1 MSSLRT
7 PFRASLM
14 MTATLLA
21 ACGGQPPLASLVEQS
36 RLAMGSSL
44 RVAVWTAD
52 SKGATRAIDEV
63 YAEFDRLDHI
73 LSVWQPGSEVQRLN
87 AAAGRGPV
95 PIGPDLRA
103 VLETAAEASRR
114 TGGKFDITFGAL
126 SDVWRFDH
134 DQDNRLPTAAEIG
147 ARLPLIDYTAVR
159 VDADA
164 GTAEILRPGMR
175 VHLGGI
181 GKGYAVDQGA
191 AILRRAGYRD
201 FLIQAGG
208 DLYAA
213 GHRGDRP
220 WRAGLFDPRG
230 TDAATFASIELAD
243 ETFSTS
249 GDYERFFI
257 QDGVRYHHLL
267 DPDTGQPAR
276 MCRSVTILAR
286 NALTAD
292 WASTGVFILG
302 PKAGMALV
310 ESLPDVEAVI
320 VTADNEVSVSTGLL
334 GRLRI
339 ERPPT
344 P

>member
-1 MSSLRT
+1 
-7 PFRASLM
+7 
-14 MTATLLA
+14 LLTG
-21 ACGGQPPLASLVEQS
+21 CGGQPRLASLVEQS

-44 RVAVWTAD
+44 RVAVWSAD
-52 SKGATRAIDEV
+52 SKGAARAIDQV
-63 YAEFDRLDHI
+63 YAEFDRLDRI

-95 PIGPDLRA
+95 PVGPDLRT
-103 VLETAAEASRR
+103 VLETAEEASRR

-126 SDVWRFDH
+126 ADVWRFDH

-164 GTAEILRPGMR
+164 GTAEILRPGVR

-208 DLYAA
+208 DLFAA

-220 WRAGLFDPRG
+220 WRSGLFDPRG
-230 TDAATFASIELAD
+230 GDGATFASIELAD

-267 DPDTGQPAR
+267 DPDLGQPAR
-276 MCRSVTILAR
+276 GARSVTIVSPSAIV
-286 NALTAD
+286 AD
-292 WASTGVFILG
+292 VLSTGVFVAG
-302 PKAGMALV
+302 PEAGMALI
-310 ESLPDVEAVI
+310 ERLPDVEGVI
-320 VTADNEVSVSTGLL
+320 VTSKNEVLISSGLRS
-334 GRLRI
+334 RLRLLAQ
-339 ERPPT
+339 PT
-344 P
+344 NAP

>member
-1 MSSLRT
+1 MV
-7 PFRASLM
+7 
-14 MTATLLA
+14 TATLLTG
-21 ACGGQPPLASLVEQS
+21 CGGQPQLASLVEQS

-44 RVAVWTAD
+44 RVAVWSAD
-52 SKGATRAIDEV
+52 SKGAARAIDQV
-63 YAEFDRLDHI
+63 YAEFDRLDRI

-95 PIGPDLRA
+95 PIGPDLRT

-126 SDVWRFDH
+126 ADVWRFDH

-164 GTAEILRPGMR
+164 GTAEILRPGVR

-208 DLYAA
+208 DLFAA

-230 TDAATFASIELAD
+230 GDGRTFASIELAD

-302 PKAGMALV
+302 PEAGMALV
-310 ESLPDVEAVI
+310 ESLPEVEAVI
-320 VTADNEVSVSTGLL
+320 VTADNEVRVSTGLM